1 MASEN
6 RISKSELIDQVA
18 AATESTKIL
27 TKFWVTSVLAAITEN
42 LENGTDVAL
51 SDFGIF
57 KVKNRAARKG
67 RNPQTG
73 DTIDIPATTAVTFK
87 QSKKGS

>member
-73 DTIDIPATTAVTFK
+73 ETIDIPATKAVTFK
-87 QSKKGS
+87 QSKKS